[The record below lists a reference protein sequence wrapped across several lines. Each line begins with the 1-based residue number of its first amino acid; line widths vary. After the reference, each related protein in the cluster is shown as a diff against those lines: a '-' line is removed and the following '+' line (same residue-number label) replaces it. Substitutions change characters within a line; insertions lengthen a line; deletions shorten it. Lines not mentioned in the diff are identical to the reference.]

1 MSINALSVL
10 KKVELYITIS
20 LFCMLFSCTQPTT
33 NNTMNDTLQT
43 IHNRKSIRKYTEQ
56 TVPKEKIEILL
67 KAAMAA
73 PSSKNNQPWL
83 FYVITNKDVLI
94 KLSEQLPFAKMLSKT
109 TVAIVVCG
117 DNTKGVG
124 NSEQAL
130 NWALD
135 CSAASQNLLLA
146 AEAEGLGA
154 VWTGVFP
161 YSDRVKTVQEA
172 LQLSENIMPL
182 NIIPVGYPDG
192 EHMPK
197 DKYNPDV
204 INWIE

>member
-1 MSINALSVL
+1 MSMISFI
-10 KKVELYITIS
+10 KKTGLTIP
-20 LFCMLFSCTQPTT
+20 LFCMLLSCTQTT

-43 IHNRKSIRKYTEQ
+43 IRNRKSVRKYTEQ
-56 TVPKEKIEILL
+56 TVPKEKVEILL

-83 FYVITNKDVLI
+83 FYVITNRDVLV
-94 KLSEQLPFAKMLSKT
+94 KLSEQLPYAKMLAKAPL
-109 TVAIVVCG
+109 AIVVCG
-117 DNTKGVG
+117 DNTKGITDP
-124 NSEQAL
+124 EQSL

-135 CSAASQNLLLA
+135 CSAASQNILLA

-161 YSDRVKTVQEA
+161 YSGRVKIVKEA
-172 LQLSENIMPL
+172 LQLPENIIPL
-182 NIIPVGYPDG
+182 NVIPVGYPDG

-197 DKYNPDV
+197 DKFNPDV
-204 INWIE
+204 INWVE

>member
-1 MSINALSVL
+1 MNNIVSAYCQKTLFGLATLPLFMLLSCVQT
-10 KKVELYITIS
+10 KNEN
-20 LFCMLFSCTQPTT
+20 M
-33 NNTMNDTLQT
+33 NNTLQT
-43 IHNRKSIRKYTEQ
+43 IHNRKSVRKYTEQ
-56 TVPKEKIEILL
+56 AVPKEKLEILL

-83 FYVITNKDVLI
+83 FYVVSSREVLV
-94 KLSEQLPFAKMLSKT
+94 KLSEQLPFAKMLTKAP
-109 TVAIVVCG
+109 VAIVVCG
-117 DNTKGVG
+117 DSAKGVT
-124 NSEQAL
+124 NPEQSL

-135 CSAASQNLLLA
+135 CSAASQNILLA

-161 YSDRVKTVQEA
+161 YSERVRAVQNA
-172 LQLSENIMPL
+172 LQLPENIIPL

-197 DKYNPDV
+197 DKFNPDV
-204 INWIE
+204 ISWIE

>member
-1 MSINALSVL
+1 M
-10 KKVELYITIS
+10 KKLL
-20 LFCMLFSCTQPTT
+20 LFNVNKVPIFLAIPLIGMLLSCTQTTT
-33 NNTMNDTLQT
+33 NTMSDTLQT
-43 IHNRKSIRKYTEQ
+43 IHNRKSVRKYTEQ
-56 TVPKEKIEILL
+56 AVPKEKIDVLL

-73 PSSKNNQPWL
+73 PSSKNNQPWS
-83 FYVITNKDVLI
+83 FYVITNKAMLV
-94 KLSEQLPFAKMLSKT
+94 KLSEQLPFAKMLAKAPL
-109 TVAIVVCG
+109 AIIVCG
-117 DNTKGVG
+117 DNTKGVT
-124 NSEQAL
+124 NPEQSL

-161 YSDRVKTVQEA
+161 YSDRVNAVQEA
-172 LQLSENIMPL
+172 LQLPEYIIPL

-192 EHMPK
+192 EQLPK
-197 DKYNPDV
+197 DKFNLDV